1 MESRRQF
8 CPDVIAGCWDTGVNK
23 LAKTKGHAVRK
34 AVFLDRDGVINRKA
48 PDGQYITAWEQVEFL
63 PGIDEALRELKRAG
77 FLLIIVTNQ
86 SAISR
91 NELAVDTL
99 ESIHRR
105 MIERLSEA
113 GVTIDAVY
121 YCPHD
126 RNGKCEC
133 RKPRPRMLFQAA
145 EEHGIDLRQ
154 SWMIGDTTSDIEAGL
169 AAGCRTVWLR
179 PAAFNGTS
187 APPADFSGNSVLD
200 AARHIL
206 AAHPVLR

>member
-1 MESRRQF
+1 MQ
-8 CPDVIAGCWDTGVNK
+8 
-23 LAKTKGHAVRK
+23 K

-48 PDGQYITAWEQVEFL
+48 PEGQYITAWDQVKFL
-63 PGIDEALRELKRAG
+63 PGVDDALRLLKQAG

-86 SAISR
+86 SAVSR

-99 ESIHRR
+99 ESIHRG
-105 MIERLSEA
+105 MLQRLSQA

-133 RKPRPRMLFQAA
+133 RKPRPKMLFQAA
-145 EEHGIDLRQ
+145 QEHGIDLSQ
-154 SWMIGDTTSDIEAGL
+154 SWMVGDAATDIEAGL

-179 PAAFNGTS
+179 PADFDGGNP
-187 APPADFSGNSVLD
+187 PPADYSEDSIQD
-200 AARHIL
+200 AANRIL
-206 AAHPVLR
+206 RASPVLE